1 MGVDDVS
8 SSLAI
13 PILYKMISTISFYN
27 LLSYDISIYNYLG
40 PVLFFISIF
49 GLLCVKN
56 YILLL
61 LVIDLGMLSACYN
74 FTIASI
80 FLQEAFGQVYTLFM
94 LVLITVD
101 TSLGLSFVLIMD
113 RLFKNTSL
121 SLISRL

>member
-1 MGVDDVS
+1 MSVQVWPFRVKDN
-8 SSLAI
+8 
-13 PILYKMISTISFYN
+13 YKMITNSISFYN
-27 LLSYDISIYNYLG
+27 LLSYDVSIYNYLG

-61 LVIDLGMLSACYN
+61 LIIDLGMLSACYN

-80 FLQEAFGQVYTLFM
+80 LLQESFGQVYTLFM

>member
-1 MGVDDVS
+1 
-8 SSLAI
+8 
-13 PILYKMISTISFYN
+13 MINTISFYN

-61 LVIDLGMLSACYN
+61 LIIDLGMLSACYN
-74 FTIASI
+74 FTIASVL
-80 FLQEAFGQVYTLFM
+80 LQESFGQVYTLFM

>member
-80 FLQEAFGQVYTLFM
+80 FLHEAFGQVYTLFM